1 MLEQGREMN
10 APASTITA
18 APLAIV
24 STAAHD
30 REWWREEAVRTGTDW
45 SGVVGAALKMM
56 IAADIIE
63 QPEPKTMTAWDGPSW
78 RASAKDYHEQRA
90 SRRTSETRRAEA
102 QIEARAEIL
111 RLLVRQ

>member
-1 MLEQGREMN
+1 MTARVAISPLAYVTVGRE
-10 APASTITA
+10 AVGHV
-18 APLAIV
+18 LARGRAGF
-24 STAAHD
+24 T
-30 REWWREEAVRTGTDW
+30 
-45 SGVVGAALKMM
+45 
-56 IAADIIE
+56 
-63 QPEPKTMTAWDGPSW
+63 WDGPSW